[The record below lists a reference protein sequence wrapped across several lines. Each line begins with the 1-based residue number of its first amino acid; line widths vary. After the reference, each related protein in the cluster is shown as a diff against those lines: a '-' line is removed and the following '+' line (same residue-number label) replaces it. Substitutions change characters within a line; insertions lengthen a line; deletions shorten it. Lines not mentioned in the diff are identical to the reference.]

1 MKDKMIRFLT
11 SIGIENLDDFDMDFD
26 LLSYDLFEPKK
37 LNMMVVKQTPWTY
50 ELIRELQ
57 DHLVNIEYK
66 YSLRFSYMN
75 KPDRENVISLFNDWY
90 QTIYRLPNEVEIIFD
105 EEEENGL
112 LFLFKDEEQQDKY
125 KYPLKDF
132 KDFLYFLG
140 YDFLLKT
147 EIRKVEEVEKI
158 NISKKEM
165 RTLEKNIA
173 KEAEA

>member
-90 QTIYRLPNEVEIIFD
+90 HYVAILC
-105 EEEENGL
+105 
-112 LFLFKDEEQQDKY
+112 
-125 KYPLKDF
+125 
-132 KDFLYFLG
+132 
-140 YDFLLKT
+140 
-147 EIRKVEEVEKI
+147 
-158 NISKKEM
+158 
-165 RTLEKNIA
+165 
-173 KEAEA
+173 